1 MPKPILDYRTPDIN
15 PVSPNYGMRAA
26 AIIVLI
32 LVATCTIPALIF
44 IANIAP
50 IPIIYFVVGWWV
62 IPVIM
67 RLPMAEQVSP
77 VGRAPRRMRR
87 TLYWVAVSPAGL
99 K

>member
-44 IANIAP
+44 IAILILGA
-50 IPIIYFVVGWWV
+50 FH
-62 IPVIM
+62 
-67 RLPMAEQVSP
+67 L
-77 VGRAPRRMRR
+77 
-87 TLYWVAVSPAGL
+87 L
-99 K
+99 